1 MTVRVTTLK
10 GFDAGSYYVEQLPN
24 YYLDSGE
31 PRGVWFGDGAQ
42 QLGVSGELDDAAF
55 LAAMAGMD
63 PQRPDRDLGRHYD
76 EKSVRGFDVTP
87 SAPK

>member
-42 QLGVSGELDDAAF
+42 QLGVTGEVDDAAF
-55 LAAMAGMD
+55 LAVMAGMD
-63 PQRPDRDLGRHYD
+63 PRRPDRDLGRHYD
-76 EKSVRGFDVTP
+76 EKSVRGFDPGTSV
-87 SAPK
+87 